1 MTIFFNI
8 TGNDYG
14 PVVDSDL
21 EEAFFWA
28 LKELM
33 PRKRNL
39 DVTVE
44 VKSLDSAAGYHW
56 MEYRGTHFIELDPNQ
71 TSDDFICCLFHEM
84 VHIRQAERGIYND
97 ESIPY
102 MERPVE
108 IEAYSLQ
115 EELIEKW
122 KSSQQS
128 F

>member
-1 MTIFFNI
+1 
-8 TGNDYG
+8 
-14 PVVDSDL
+14 
-21 EEAFFWA
+21 
-28 LKELM
+28 M

-71 TSDDFICCLFHEM
+71 TPDDFICCLFHEM

>member
-71 TSDDFICCLFHEM
+71 TPDDFVSCLFHEM